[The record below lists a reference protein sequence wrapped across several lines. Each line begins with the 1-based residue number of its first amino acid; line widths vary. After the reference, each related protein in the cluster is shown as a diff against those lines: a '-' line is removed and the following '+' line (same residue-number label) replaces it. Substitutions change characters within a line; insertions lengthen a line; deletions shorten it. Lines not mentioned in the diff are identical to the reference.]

1 MHAPGTARARSE
13 TLGRFL
19 EDARRGAAE
28 TAFGVAS
35 LRQAQAA
42 QITGSMPATAMRTGA
57 DGWPAVGGLGVL
69 VDDVLGFAIIAA
81 HPALAWSVSVEISV
95 DVLGPLPREGELH
108 VTARG
113 SQNSRG
119 RGFAACEMRSD
130 SGALVAVAR
139 QHGRYVAGP
148 TGPTGHAEAPVARG
162 EVGTGARD
170 AGQLTETLGL
180 DEIPDGGPS
189 TLRLHDPRR
198 WANAL
203 GNVHGGA
210 SLAASEA
217 TATRTAAPGN
227 RALRTTSVTIAYLRP
242 APVDAAMTFRAQ
254 PVHRGRNVEVL
265 EVIGSSG
272 GRVCT
277 HARVTRQS
285 A

>member
-1 MHAPGTARARSE
+1 MTHPPGTARARAQ
-13 TLGRFL
+13 TLDRFL
-19 EDARRGAAE
+19 EVARGGSAEAA
-28 TAFGVAS
+28 FRVAS
-35 LRQAQAA
+35 LGRARPDEL
-42 QITGSMPATAMRTGA
+42 TGSMPATALRTGA

-81 HPALAWSVSVEISV
+81 HPALAWSVSAEISI

-108 VTARG
+108 VTARA
-113 SQNSRG
+113 SQSSRG
-119 RGFAACEMRSD
+119 RGFASCEVRSD
-130 SGALVAVAR
+130 SGALVAMGR

-148 TGPTGHAEAPVARG
+148 AERPTTHVDARAG
-162 EVGTGARD
+162 SRD
-170 AGQLTETLGL
+170 AVQLSETLGL
-180 DEIPDGGPS
+180 DEIPHGGS
-189 TLRLHDPRR
+189 FALRLHDPRR

-217 TATRTAAPGN
+217 TATHAAAPGN
-227 RALRTTSVTIAYLRP
+227 RALRTTSVAISYLRP
-242 APVDAAMTFRAQ
+242 APVDAALTFRAQ
-254 PVHRGRNVEVL
+254 PIHRGRSVEVL
-265 EVIGSSG
+265 EVVGSSG